1 MNINWKLRIKNRTTL
16 TAILAAVVALIYSIV
31 GLAGTFP
38 DISQESLWKCI
49 EIVIEILV
57 LLGIVVDPTTSGVS
71 DSERAMGYSDPKKNL
86 Y

>member
-1 MNINWKLRIKNRTTL
+1 MNINWKLRIKNKTTL
-16 TAILAAVVALIYSIV
+16 TAILAAVVALVYSIA
-31 GLAGTFP
+31 GLIDTFP

-71 DSERAMGYSDPKKNL
+71 DSERAMGYTKPKE